1 MTASEL
7 FNSYW
12 WLIFPIFGM
21 GMGLIGMLGHFRQRS
36 ETLKL
41 IKYYADQGKEPP
53 AALLDALRS
62 DESRA
67 YDYASRPGRQRG
79 NGWSRIVVFGALS
92 AAFGYFGHYGGGGQ
106 IFVALALGFGV
117 AAACLF
123 VIALIST
130 LNGRPTDIEPKD

>member
-1 MTASEL
+1 MTASDL

-21 GMGLIGMLGHFRQRS
+21 GMGLVGMLGHFRQRS

-41 IKYYADQGKEPP
+41 IKYYADQGKDPP
-53 AALLDALRS
+53 AALLDVLRS

-67 YDYASRPGRQRG
+67 FDFASRNGQRRG
-79 NGWSRIVVFGALS
+79 NCWSRIVVFGALS
-92 AAFGYFGHYGGGGQ
+92 AAFGYFGYYGGGGS

-117 AAACLF
+117 AAVCLL
-123 VIALIST
+123 VIALIAT
-130 LNGRPTDIEPKD
+130 LNKRTPDIEPKD

>member
-21 GMGLIGMLGHFRQRS
+21 SMGLIGMLGTFRHRS

-41 IKYYADQGKEPP
+41 IKYYADQGKDPP
-53 AALLDALRS
+53 PALLDALRG
-62 DESRA
+62 DESRT
-67 YDYASRPGRQRG
+67 YDYASRPGRRRG
-79 NGWSRIVVFGALS
+79 NGWSKIVVFGALS
-92 AAFGYFGHYGGGGQ
+92 AAFGYYGYFGGGNH
-106 IFVALALGFGV
+106 IFIALALGFGV
-117 AAACLF
+117 AAVSLF

-130 LNGRPTDIEPKD
+130 LNGRSTDIEPKD

>member
-21 GMGLIGMLGHFRQRS
+21 GMGVIGMLGHFRQRS

-53 AALLDALRS
+53 AALLDTLRS

-67 YDYASRPGRQRG
+67 YDYTARTGHRRG
-79 NGWSRIVVFGALS
+79 NRWSKIVVFGALS
-92 AAFGYFGHYGGGGQ
+92 AAFGYFGYYGGGGQ
-106 IFVALALGFGV
+106 VFVSLALGFGV
-117 AAACLF
+117 AAVCLF
-123 VIALIST
+123 VIALICTFKDRS
-130 LNGRPTDIEPKD
+130 TDIGPKD

>member
-1 MTASEL
+1 MTASDL

-21 GMGLIGMLGHFRQRS
+21 GMGLIGMLGRFRQRS

-62 DESRA
+62 DEPHGF
-67 YDYASRPGRQRG
+67 DFASRNGPRRG
-79 NGWSRIVVFGALS
+79 NRWSNIVVFGALS
-92 AAFGYFGHYGGGGQ
+92 AAFGYYGYFGGGNQ
-106 IFVALALGFGV
+106 IFIALALGFGV
-117 AAACLF
+117 AAVCLF
-123 VIALIST
+123 VIALICT
-130 LNGRPTDIEPKD
+130 LNGRSTDIEPKD